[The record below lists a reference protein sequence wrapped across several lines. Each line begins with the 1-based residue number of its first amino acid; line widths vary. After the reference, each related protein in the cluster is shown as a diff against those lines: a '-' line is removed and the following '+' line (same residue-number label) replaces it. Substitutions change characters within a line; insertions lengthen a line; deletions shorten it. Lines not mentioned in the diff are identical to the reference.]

1 MIDWSEKNKKNK
13 KEKKSMHLL
22 PTRISETGTTCKVH
36 FFRVN
41 LEIKFLSLVLRATNY
56 AKLKK
61 TKIS

>member
-1 MIDWSEKNKKNK
+1 MKKNKKNK

-22 PTRISETGTTCKVH
+22 PTRISETCKVH

-41 LEIKFLSLVLRATNY
+41 LEIKLLSLVLRATNY

>member
-1 MIDWSEKNKKNK
+1 
-13 KEKKSMHLL
+13 MHLL